1 MKPRSFQRQSLKLS
15 LALHGTALV
24 LMLVVPLI
32 LKACAAKK
40 PNEKLMF
47 VEFTVSIPPPPAPE
61 VPEPPTA
68 EPPKP
73 PEPDPDDIKEVE
85 KKPEVKPKPPE
96 PPKPPAPPKD
106 IRQTNRIVRK
116 NAPLP
121 KDKPLSEAEIAKL
134 LKMGARIG
142 DTTSIPA
149 DDQRALGAYYNHVHE
164 RMYAVW
170 QQPSQLKSLPG
181 LSTEVRI
188 TVAPDGRITDRS
200 KIRGSGNDLMDDS
213 VMKAVNS
220 IKALR
225 ALPAGHRK
233 PVDIAITFEISD

>member
-1 MKPRSFQRQSLKLS
+1 MKKREFQRQSFKIS
-15 LALHGTALV
+15 LALHGAALV

-47 VEFTVSIPPPPAPE
+47 VEFTVSVPPPPAPD
-61 VPEPPTA
+61 VPEPPKL
-68 EPPKP
+68 EPPAP
-73 PEPDPDDIKEVE
+73 PEPKDDIAVPE

-96 PPKPPAPPKD
+96 PPKPAKD

-121 KDKPLSEAEIAKL
+121 KDKPLSEAEIARL
-134 LKMGARIG
+134 LKLGARLS
-142 DTTSIPA
+142 DTTSIP
-149 DDQRALGAYYNHVHE
+149 DDSQLALGAYFNHVHE

-181 LSTEVRI
+181 LSTDVQI
-188 TVAPDGRITDRS
+188 TVAPDGRITGRT
-200 KIRGSGNDLMDDS
+200 KTRGSGNELMDDS
-213 VMKAVNS
+213 VMQAVNS

-233 PVDIAITFEISD
+233 PVDITITFEIAQ